1 MRKLLSLAASV
12 LLIFIAASSYAE
24 TAVAT
29 APTTA
34 SATTTATKPVTA
46 ESVFKSVAQKIAALD
61 QKAIKAGK
69 TGPDWAEKSQKYRK
83 SLKAIVKADPKSK
96 WADDAQYLVGVL
108 SEADKLDI
116 PEKEFF
122 LKTFPDGKAEEWTQE
137 KLGYIVPTKL
147 SLDLSVRMDLC
158 LAYIR
163 VPEKE
168 KLKTLVTESSA
179 KYPERELFFKTLLK
193 KSESIS

>member
-1 MRKLLSLAASV
+1 MRKMPSLAIFI
-12 LLIFIAASSYAE
+12 LLIFIAASSHAE
-24 TAVAT
+24 SAT
-29 APTTA
+29 APASTTVK
-34 SATTTATKPVTA
+34 TTTKKPVTA
-46 ESVFKSVAQKIAALD
+46 ESVFKSVAQKLATLD

-69 TGPDWAEKSQKYRK
+69 AGPEWAEQSQKYRK
-83 SLKAIVKADPKSK
+83 SLKAIVKADRTSV

-108 SEADKLDI
+108 SEVDKLDI
-116 PEKEFF
+116 PEKEYF
-122 LKTFPDGKAEEWTQE
+122 LKMFPDGKAEEWTQK
-137 KLGYIVPTKL
+137 KLDYIVPTKL

-168 KLKTLVTESSA
+168 KLKALVAESSA
-179 KYPERELFFKTLLK
+179 KYPDRELFFKTLLK

>member
-1 MRKLLSLAASV
+1 MRKSLSLAASA
-12 LLIFIAASSYAE
+12 LFIFMAASSYAE
-24 TAVAT
+24 TAVTA
-29 APTTA
+29 APTA
-34 SATTTATKPVTA
+34 AKKPLTA

-69 TGPDWAEKSQKYRK
+69 AGPDWAEKSQKYRK
-83 SLKAIVKADPKSK
+83 SLKAIVKATPKSK

-122 LKTFPDGKAEEWTQE
+122 LQTYPDGKAEEWTLKQ
-137 KLGYIVPTKL
+137 LDYIVPSKL
-147 SLDLSVRMDLC
+147 PLDLSVRMDLC

-168 KLKTLVTESSA
+168 KLKALVAESA
-179 KYPERELFFKTLLK
+179 TKYPDRELFFKTLLK
-193 KSESIS
+193 KSEGIS